1 MAQVRDLTHAHQ
13 IWNSLHDNFA
23 QQSKAREMQLR
34 LGLQERIVE
43 SEEKVTLEET
53 KEETQRAKEGPSDE
67 QTLPAIVIAPRARE
81 GLSEV
86 QTPPKDPKE
95 GSFLQQGVGIRKKA
109 PGIERKEK
117 NHPSPNRRNPG
128 LGEGSS
134 RGDDPDSHNHT

>member
-1 MAQVRDLTHAHQ
+1 
-13 IWNSLHDNFA
+13 
-23 QQSKAREMQLR
+23 MQLR

-67 QTLPAIVIAPRARE
+67 KTLPPIVIAPQARE

-86 QTPPKDPKE
+86 QTPSKDPKE

-109 PGIERKEK
+109 PIIERKET
-117 NHPSPNRRNPG
+117 NHPSPNRHNLS